1 MRRAKDQHLVQAL
14 GAYSANQPLHIWI
27 LPRRVCRQKLS
38 WGFGAIHVYVAAAGE
53 GAAGGAE
60 RSSLSK
66 TTHIGGSKDIS
77 CGWQFERCEPIKVI
91 SESCCAAESKR
102 GQHSQSM
109 EPSQP
114 TKAAVLQLPI
124 SA

>member
-38 WGFGAIHVYVAAAGE
+38 WAFGAIHVYVAAAGE

-77 CGWQFERCEPIKVI
+77 CGWQFVLWLAIREVRTDKGHQRVLLRRRIEAWPAQPID
-91 SESCCAAESKR
+91 
-102 GQHSQSM
+102 G
-109 EPSQP
+109 
-114 TKAAVLQLPI
+114 AV
-124 SA
+124 ATD